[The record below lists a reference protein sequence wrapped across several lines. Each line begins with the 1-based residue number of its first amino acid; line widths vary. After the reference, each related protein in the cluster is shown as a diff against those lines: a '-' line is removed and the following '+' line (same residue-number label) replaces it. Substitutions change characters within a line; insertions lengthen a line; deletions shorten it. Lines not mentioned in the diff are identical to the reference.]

1 MAKILIADDH
11 PLIRQGVKQ
20 TLAENPDL
28 IVTDEAASGLQVLE
42 KVRKGDFDVVI
53 LDLSMPGMSGI
64 DVLKQIKKEK
74 PGLAILIL
82 SRFSE
87 EQYAI
92 AAMKA
97 GASGYVTKTTVVDE
111 LVDAVKKVL
120 SGRKYISVSLAEK
133 IAGELRVDGENPVG
147 AILSDREREIL
158 RLIASGKTIGEIAD
172 QLCLSPTTISTY
184 RFRLM
189 RKMNLKSNAELT
201 RYALEHD
208 LIE

>member
-74 PGLAILIL
+74 PGLASLIL

>member
-1 MAKILIADDH
+1 
-11 PLIRQGVKQ
+11 
-20 TLAENPDL
+20 
-28 IVTDEAASGLQVLE
+28 
-42 KVRKGDFDVVI
+42 
-53 LDLSMPGMSGI
+53 
-64 DVLKQIKKEK
+64 
-74 PGLAILIL
+74 
-82 SRFSE
+82 
-87 EQYAI
+87 
-92 AAMKA
+92 
-97 GASGYVTKTTVVDE
+97 